1 MSQDNKPVNE
11 ERKLLIN
18 KTLKDMGI
26 LAECVGYDIGPTY
39 TRFNIKYK
47 KDEKVKNLSSI
58 IPDLRVRLG
67 LSYLRFVPSIPNEPY
82 SGIEIVNEHREFI
95 DYDNIYSKLNN
106 NPMSIPFGVDN
117 KGKLI
122 QEDLCVLPHVL
133 VTGTT
138 GSGKSIFLHSLL
150 TTLIKRNTPS
160 DVQFVLIDPKYVET
174 YPYKELPHL
183 YRPIINKPKEALEAL
198 CSLVQKMN
206 DRYVLFEKE
215 EVCSIKEYNDTH
227 KDKLPYI
234 VVVIDEYMDLYD
246 SVNDVKSPLLSL
258 LQKGRASGIHIILSM
273 QRIDIGALSKAMKD
287 NFPTVVAFATIT
299 DTDSIIAINDP
310 SAEYLGGLGDMLLKS
325 PTISRKELLRLQAPY
340 IKSSMVKELV
350 DSLKDKYKPS
360 NPLPVNPVP
369 TIIDSD
375 DIYEKVKK
383 WALEQEYIS
392 PSKIQRECSVG
403 FNRAHRVFERL
414 QKDGLVSP
422 EMDKKK
428 GFKVN
433 K

>member
-1 MSQDNKPVNE
+1 MRQDNKIVNE
-11 ERKLLIN
+11 ERKTLIN
-18 KTLKDMGI
+18 KTFKDMNV
-26 LAECVGYDIGPTY
+26 LAECVGYISGPTY

-82 SGIEIVNEHREFI
+82 SGIEIVNEHRDFVN
-95 DYDNIYSKLNN
+95 YDDIYDQLNN
-106 NPMSIPFGVDN
+106 NPMSIPFGVDI

-122 QEDLCVLPHVL
+122 QEDLCVLPHIL

-150 TTLIKRNTPS
+150 TTLIKRNTPN
-160 DVQFVLIDPKYVET
+160 DVQFVLIDPKYVEMH
-174 YPYKELPHL
+174 PYKELPHL
-183 YRPIINKPKEALEAL
+183 FRPIINKGKEALEAL
-198 CSLVQKMN
+198 YSLVQKMN

-215 EVCSIKEYNDTH
+215 EVCSIKEYNETH

-234 VVVIDEYMDLYD
+234 IVVIDEYMDLYE
-246 SVNDVKSPLLSL
+246 SVNDVKGPLLSL
-258 LQKGRASGIHIILSM
+258 LQKARASGIHVIISM
-273 QRIDIGALSKAMKD
+273 QRIDIDALSKAMKD
-287 NFPTVVAFATIT
+287 NFPTVVCFATAT
-299 DTDSIIAINDP
+299 DTDSIFAINDP

-325 PTISRKELLRLQAPY
+325 PTISRKDLLRLQAPY
-340 IKSSMVKELV
+340 IKSTEVREVIGELKE
-350 DSLKDKYKPS
+350 KYKTVEPLS
-360 NPLPVNPVP
+360 ANPAP
-369 TIIDSD
+369 IIDND
-375 DIYEKVKK
+375 EAYEKVKN
-383 WALEQEYIS
+383 WVLEQEYVS
-392 PSKIQRECSVG
+392 VSKIQRECSLG
-403 FNRAHRVFERL
+403 FNRANRVFERL

-428 GFKVN
+428 GLKVI

>member
-1 MSQDNKPVNE
+1 MDKETAE

-26 LAECVGYDIGPTY
+26 LAECVSYEVGLAY

-67 LSYLRFVPSIPNEPY
+67 LSYLRFVSSIPNEPY
-82 SGIEIVNEHREFI
+82 SGIEIVNEHRDFVN
-95 DYDNIYSKLNN
+95 YDDIYDQLNN
-106 NPMSIPFGVDN
+106 NPMSIPFGVDI

-122 QEDLCVLPHVL
+122 QEDLCVLPHIL

-160 DVQFVLIDPKYVET
+160 DVQFVLIDPKYVEA

-183 YRPIINKPKEALEAL
+183 ARPIINKPKEALEAL
-198 CSLVQKMN
+198 YSLVQKMN

-215 EVCSIKEYNDTH
+215 EVCSIKEYNETH

-234 VVVIDEYMDLYD
+234 VLVIDEYMDLYE
-246 SVNDVKSPLLSL
+246 SVNDVKGPLLSL
-258 LQKGRASGIHIILSM
+258 LQKARASGIHVILSM
-273 QRIDIGALSKAMKD
+273 QRIDIDALSKAMKD
-287 NFPTVVAFATIT
+287 NFPTVVCFATAT

-325 PTISRKELLRLQAPY
+325 PTISRKDLLRLQAPY
-340 IKSSMVKELV
+340 IKSTEVRELV
-350 DSLKDKYKPS
+350 GELKEKYKTVE
-360 NPLPVNPVP
+360 PLSANPVP
-369 TIIDSD
+369 IIDND
-375 DIYEKVKK
+375 EAYEKVKN
-383 WALEQEYIS
+383 WVLEQEYVS
-392 PSKIQRECSVG
+392 VSKIQRECSLG
-403 FNRAHRVFERL
+403 FNRANRVFERL